1 MNGKFRSDGEL
12 GNNRTGIG
20 KLNNREISAGGAG
33 NDIEVLLESLLS
45 FPKKNNN
52 NNKKKL

>member
-1 MNGKFRSDGEL
+1 MIEQGL

-20 KLNNREISAGGAG
+20 KLNNREISGGGAG

-45 FPKKNNN
+45 FPKKKQQQQQ
-52 NNKKKL
+52 KKKL